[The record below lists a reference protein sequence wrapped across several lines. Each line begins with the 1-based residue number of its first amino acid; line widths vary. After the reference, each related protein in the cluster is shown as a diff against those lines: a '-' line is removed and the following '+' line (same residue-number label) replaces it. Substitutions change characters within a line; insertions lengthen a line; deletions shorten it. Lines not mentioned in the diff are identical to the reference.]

1 MFLFNNYVPKKLS
14 ERIFRDLSEKLNPN
28 YFYHDLS
35 HTKRV
40 INSAL
45 KIGSNYNLKNEN
57 LTILL
62 TASLMHDYGF
72 IKSHIDHEEI
82 GVKLSSKI
90 LLDYDYSEKKIQL
103 INKLILVTKPLAVPK
118 DNLESIMR
126 DSDLEYLGSKD
137 FESISEK
144 LKEEWIKFSIVKSDE
159 EFYKKQ
165 LEFLSNHKFCTDF
178 MKKNGNINKE
188 KNIIYAKK
196 KLEELTK

>member
-72 IKSHIDHEEI
+72 IESHIDHEEI

>member
-1 MFLFNNYVPKKLS
+1 MFLFNNYVPEKLS
-14 ERIFRDLSEKLNPN
+14 ERIFRDLSEKLNSN
-28 YFYHDLS
+28 YFYHNLS

-45 KIGSNYNLKNEN
+45 KIGRNYHLNNEN

-126 DSDLEYLGSKD
+126 DSDLEYIGSND

-144 LKEEWIKFSIVKSDE
+144 LKEEWMKFSIVKSDE

>member
-45 KIGSNYNLKNEN
+45 KIGRNYHLNNEN

-72 IKSHIDHEEI
+72 IESHIDHEEI

-90 LLDYDYSEKKIQL
+90 LLEYDYTEKKIES
-103 INKLILVTKPLAVPK
+103 INKLILVTKPLAFPK

-165 LEFLSNHKFCTDF
+165 LEFLSNHNFCTDF

>member
-72 IKSHIDHEEI
+72 IKSHIDHEET

-126 DSDLEYLGSKD
+126 DSDLEYIGSKH

-144 LKEEWIKFSIVKSDE
+144 LKEEWMKFSIVKSDE

-165 LEFLSNHKFCTDF
+165 LEFLSNHNFCTDF

>member
-1 MFLFNNYVPKKLS
+1 MFLFNNYVPEKLS
-14 ERIFRDLSEKLNPN
+14 ERIFRDLSEKLNSN
-28 YFYHDLS
+28 YFYHNLS

-40 INSAL
+40 LNSAL
-45 KIGSNYNLKNEN
+45 KIGRNYHLNNEN

-90 LLDYDYSEKKIQL
+90 LLDYDYSEKKIEL
-103 INKLILVTKPLAVPK
+103 INKLILVTKPLAVTK

-126 DSDLEYLGSKD
+126 DSDLEYIGSKD

-144 LKEEWIKFSIVKSDE
+144 LKEEWMKFSIVKSDE

-165 LEFLSNHKFCTDF
+165 LEFLSNHNFCTDF
-178 MKKNGNINKE
+178 MKKNGNINKQ

-196 KLEELTK
+196 KLEDLTK

>member
-72 IKSHIDHEEI
+72 IESHIDHEEI

-90 LLDYDYSEKKIQL
+90 LLDYDYNEKKIEL

-126 DSDLEYLGSKD
+126 DSDLEYIGSKD

-144 LKEEWIKFSIVKSDE
+144 LKEEWMKFSIVKSDE

-165 LEFLSNHKFCTDF
+165 LEFLSNHNFCTDF

>member
-1 MFLFNNYVPKKLS
+1 MFLFKNYVPEKLS

-28 YFYHDLS
+28 YFYHNLF

-40 INSAL
+40 IKSAL
-45 KIGSNYNLKNEN
+45 KIGSNYDLNNEN
-57 LTILL
+57 WRALL
-62 TASLMHDYGF
+62 TASLLHDYGF
-72 IKSHIDHEEI
+72 IESHINHEEI
-82 GVKLSSKI
+82 GVKFSSKI
-90 LLDYDYSEKKIQL
+90 LLEYDYNEKTIESIK
-103 INKLILVTKPLAVPK
+103 KLILVTKPLAVPK

-165 LEFLSNHKFCTDF
+165 LEFLSNHNFCTDF

>member
-126 DSDLEYLGSKD
+126 DSDLEYIGSKD

>member
-1 MFLFNNYVPKKLS
+1 MFLFNNYVPEKLS
-14 ERIFRDLSEKLNPN
+14 ERIFRDLSEKLNSN
-28 YFYHDLS
+28 YFYHNLS

-45 KIGSNYNLKNEN
+45 KIGRNYHLNNEN

>member
-1 MFLFNNYVPKKLS
+1 MFLFNNYVPEKLS
-14 ERIFRDLSEKLNPN
+14 ERIFRDLSEKLNSN
-28 YFYHDLS
+28 YFYHNLS

-45 KIGSNYNLKNEN
+45 KIGRNYHLNNEN

-126 DSDLEYLGSKD
+126 DSDLEYIGSKD

-144 LKEEWIKFSIVKSDE
+144 LKEEWMKFSIVKSDE

>member
-72 IKSHIDHEEI
+72 IESHIDHEEI

-90 LLDYDYSEKKIQL
+90 LLEYDYNEKKIES
-103 INKLILVTKPLAVPK
+103 INKLILVTKPLAFPK

>member
-1 MFLFNNYVPKKLS
+1 MFLFNNYVPEKLS
-14 ERIFRDLSEKLNPN
+14 ERIFRDLSEKLNSN

-45 KIGSNYNLKNEN
+45 KIGRNYHLNNEN

-144 LKEEWIKFSIVKSDE
+144 LKEEWVKFSIVKSDE

>member
-1 MFLFNNYVPKKLS
+1 
-14 ERIFRDLSEKLNPN
+14 
-28 YFYHDLS
+28 
-35 HTKRV
+35 
-40 INSAL
+40 
-45 KIGSNYNLKNEN
+45 
-57 LTILL
+57 
-62 TASLMHDYGF
+62 MHDYGF

-144 LKEEWIKFSIVKSDE
+144 LKEEWVKFSIVKSDE

>member
-1 MFLFNNYVPKKLS
+1 MFLFNNYVPEKLS
-14 ERIFRDLSEKLNPN
+14 ERIFRDLSEKLNSN
-28 YFYHDLS
+28 YFYHNLS

-45 KIGSNYNLKNEN
+45 KIGRNYHLNNEN

-165 LEFLSNHKFCTDF
+165 LEFLSNHNFCTDF